1 MKQPIKKGDWSLLW
15 NGEVNEWHEGGKS
28 AGTTLVKKRDGS
40 RQSAKKGQMDRVQS
54 SNTRHRPSDEI
65 LNGGN
70 CDEVGVQIALDLTLT
85 QRKAS
90 EE

>member
-1 MKQPIKKGDWSLLW
+1 MKLRQGMA
-15 NGEVNEWHEGGKS
+15 GKWDS
-28 AGTTLVKKRDGS
+28 EQSGRESDGS
-40 RQSAKKGQMDRVQS
+40 KQSAKKGQMDRVQS

-70 CDEVGVQIALDLTLT
+70 CDEVSVQIALDLTLT